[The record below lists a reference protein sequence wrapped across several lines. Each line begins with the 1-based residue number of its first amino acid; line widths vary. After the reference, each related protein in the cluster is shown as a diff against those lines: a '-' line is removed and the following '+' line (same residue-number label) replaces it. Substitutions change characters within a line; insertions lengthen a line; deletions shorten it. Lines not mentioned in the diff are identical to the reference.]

1 MAEDILKEINT
12 RLTRVETLVE
22 FMAKS
27 INEVAPRLSYLE
39 KETER
44 QKDSLKVAHNR
55 LNDMDRRFYWLVGIS
70 VTIIGGI
77 IAKVWG

>member
-1 MAEDILKEINT
+1 MAENLLKEMNE
-12 RLTRVETLVE
+12 RLIRMETLVE
-22 FMAKS
+22 LIGKQ
-27 INEVAPRLSYLE
+27 INDSVPRINYLE

-55 LNDMDRRFYWLVGIS
+55 LNDMDRRFYWFVGIS

-77 IAKVWG
+77 IAKIWG